1 MGGPVAVSQEA
12 RLRSSRGMPEAFH
25 VERRRLRRLSPDTP
39 MGSRSPLAWLAALLL
54 MPLLL
59 VCRCACQTGGGGGR
73 AAVSLARFERRAFVF
88 TVPEDSAPGSTVGT
102 VSAASPE
109 PGLLADFS
117 LADDDDAGGSTFLV
131 DRRSG
136 AIRLLRSLDR
146 EARPFYALTL
156 SVTAVPAGNS
166 GNAGDSR
173 NPRSGGG
180 GGGVESGVTSE
191 GSAPLG
197 NPPDASAGDGDTP
210 RVAGSAGNSD
220 GSGTLARVYVSVL
233 DVNDNAP
240 AFASSRL
247 EVEVCEDAALGAAV
261 VSLNAS
267 DPDEGENAALDF
279 EITSGDPERRFSVD
293 ARGVLRVARPLD
305 RESRPS
311 YNLLVTTADRAAPPA
326 PRFTAS
332 ATVLVRVLDAND
344 NGPAIVALR
353 VSGRGLVPRE
363 EPEEGGARPAFTLT
377 VPEDVAPGSTV
388 ATVVALDPD
397 EGENAEVEFSLSWS
411 QPEGSR
417 PPPPFTIGARDGVIR
432 TSADLD
438 RESNLTSAASSGRYE
453 LMVLASDRAGVRAT
467 ATPQPPPIG
476 AATVLVIAED
486 VNDNRPRF
494 AAPAYR
500 VRVPE
505 DARVGAIVA
514 RLLAADADAGLNGRV
529 RYRIVPRR
537 QRHELCATDDCA
549 GTGVEGSRRGDTEEN
564 NADEE
569 EERYDDDDDDTA
581 FRIDPV
587 TGELRVARGLD
598 RERRDAYRLLVE
610 ARDGGSPAPLASA
623 VAVAVSVTDV
633 NDHVPSFGSDGGRG
647 VVAGVP
653 EGLGG
658 PGGRPLQI
666 AQLSAHDDD
675 LGPAGVVSYAVVG
688 GDYERDAFSLSA
700 SGRLDLLRPLDREAR
715 PRHLLL
721 VTATDAGSPP
731 LTGTAT
737 LTVLVGD
744 ANDNAPR
751 FPGRDVRLQVEEGGA
766 AGTVLWTARAEDP
779 DEGPNGTVTYRL
791 EGGEGALE
799 IDATTGELRTL
810 VPLDRELRDGYPLLV
825 WATDGGARTG
835 GALSTSVSVLVT
847 VTDVNDNGPAF
858 LNAPYV
864 ASVPTPTPSGALI
877 FVPTAVD
884 ADYGAN
890 ASLRFSLSG
899 DDAHL
904 LALDP
909 SLGSLS
915 AAAPLRGPA
924 DFTVH
929 LTATELAPPHRSA
942 ATTVTVRFRNAASF
956 PRPRVHLR
964 SPPPIVLP
972 EDAPAGTTVA
982 RVEAETSR
990 PGAAPVWFYAAGGGD
1005 GPFDVERASGAVSLA
1020 RPLDFEERASVAVF
1034 VECRDAGFPP
1044 FSSYVR
1050 VDVAITDVNDNAPRF
1065 ERDPVVCQVLENT
1078 PAGPIPGCVL
1088 RASDADAGPSGA
1100 MRYSLAPTLIGLPA
1114 FAVDPAS
1121 GQLGTLRPLDR
1132 ETGATHEL
1140 LALADDG
1147 DGRTA
1152 TAVVAVTVL
1161 DVDDNPPRFP
1171 RIFAGAVPED
1181 AAPGTAVLRAWAE
1194 DEDEGDNAAV
1204 SYSLVPTAMPAPFSV
1219 EPETGVVRVA
1229 APLDREAA
1237 GGGRHA
1243 LRLLARGA
1251 AFAVNTDVV
1260 VVVTDVNDN
1269 APAFIGAPP
1278 SPLVV
1283 PECLLEGGCPVVRMA
1298 AADPDD
1304 GENGEVFYSLGGGD
1318 DDILEEFRVH
1328 ASTGEISTRG
1338 RFLLPRPPTQSS
1350 ALLGRRVLLT
1360 LVASDCGRPEPL
1372 TSETMLAVDL
1382 VYANEHP
1389 PVFSAP
1395 LYVTTVVTSAPV
1407 GSRVLRVSASD
1418 DRDLG
1423 PAAEVVFSVVDGN
1436 GNGSAGPGLFTVD
1449 PASGWLTLRSAL
1461 RGRAG
1466 TTLSLAVRA
1475 QDRGLPRP
1483 LSAEAAVLVRVIE
1496 DGWAARVPAFSR
1508 AEFVATVPECAPLGS
1523 TVLLA
1528 VAEAAEDAAGPPLV
1542 YSLSGA
1548 GAAPFSVDAGVVH
1561 LATPLDFET
1570 TRSYRY
1576 IVSARDGWGGAAAT
1590 AVVTVTV
1597 ADCNDNAPAFERAE
1611 YRTELSEAAPLGT
1624 FVVVVRARD
1633 ADGDGDGAPRY
1644 LLADPALPFA
1654 IDTDTG
1660 VVVTAG
1666 RLDYEAR
1673 PRYRFVVIAMD
1684 GPPGAA
1690 ARLSGTALV
1699 RVELL
1704 DENEFPPRFSA
1715 AGFVH
1720 RISESAAPGTHVGT
1734 ISATD
1739 QDAGRAGR
1747 VEFHLVGAESA
1758 ARRHGLRL
1766 DLLSGEV
1773 VVVGKLASSSS
1784 SSPAV
1789 PDSPPDAVA
1798 RVTLT
1803 VVAKNPGAVT
1813 SAERLDEA
1821 AVTVIVTDANEAP
1834 RFLRDVYR
1842 ARVREDAPSGT
1853 PVISVMAHDPD
1864 RIPQFARFSFRLG
1877 DDPAAAAAAPAS
1889 RPAFAIDAA
1898 SGLVTSASPLDRETC
1913 DAYALLVL
1921 AVDEGSPAAT
1931 GTAILRVDVDD
1942 ANDNAPVLTSVR
1954 WRVDEGL
1961 PPGTPVARLSSR
1973 DADAEENGPPF
1984 SYRLAQPSRFFA
1996 LSDDGVLR
2004 TTAELD
2010 REETGEVALAVVVS
2024 DSGTPQLTS
2033 VVEVT
2038 VEVGDVNDNAPSP
2051 RPLDILVSF
2060 FGTTF
2065 PGGFLGDV
2073 RPLDLDSDDEF
2084 TCRIVGNAEGA
2095 DPSSAPPQSQ
2105 SPSHLSPSSSG
2116 AFSITPGTCNL
2127 LSEPRDCHGTPATV
2141 VLWVEASDGLH
2152 TPVLSAAR
2160 LRFIPYDGASLAG
2173 AALLSLGCTELGR
2186 FLDAGLAPLLA
2197 SASALLSSVGAD
2209 LRVLHAFRHGN
2220 ASYAWAAL
2228 ARTDSGGDGRG
2239 FCARDARRFLRAL
2252 SARDPNPDPN
2262 ARLGGLFE
2270 VVADT
2275 CRLSDCVAPAR
2286 CMSRGPAVG
2295 PGLLAV
2301 TESETFVLV
2310 SHGAAGPLWTCEC
2323 PPGAAAA
2330 PECDGEMRGAGA
2342 GVAALT
2348 TGVPVENGAAA
2359 GGAAIGEAA
2368 VEEEGSGAPCEERG
2382 FGFQG
2387 SSFMEF
2393 PARILDL
2400 ERNEIRLE
2408 VATTRTSAQLL
2419 LLARD
2424 DGGRWCLSVWLMGG
2438 RASVSL
2444 DLGGEVTTVEAGQGL
2459 SDGNYH
2465 TIAALRRGKTLS
2477 VHVDDCEHSG
2487 EVQNLDHCQA
2497 TGTIAGNSSI
2507 IWPLSNGSV
2516 SVGGADSTATL
2527 PGVLGKREG
2536 RPRGLDGC
2544 LRGVSVDALPL
2555 APWGARRTMAVADT
2569 CPLAGRELLPA
2580 EGGPGDGGPAPWL
2593 LATIT
2598 AVPLLSALLAAAA
2611 VGAALALLAR
2621 RRRRRRSKARGSAAV
2636 ASAAGPVGLA
2646 AERLA
2651 CEKPAPKGGSVNEAF
2666 VHDGGTV
2673 CLSRPD
2679 IIVEQTESRPY
2690 AIVDERALRP
2700 AAPRQRQHGRM
2711 FAMGRQ
2717 LDEGD
2722 EEEEEDGTMRRGSHH
2737 GRPEHYDLENASSIA
2752 ASDADVEMHYRTLR
2766 ARGADT
2772 TMGHR
2777 PQHRHP
2783 PLHHHHQQQQLDK
2796 EELHHKH
2803 HQCLYCSQD
2812 CLSQKPDTCHSICQC
2827 HHHPLHPHLEKQCTD
2842 DSLHRRRTNHN
2853 LVGQEPSLA
2862 KRPGATSS
2870 QSHAGDTSSSSSL
2883 CRCNRGSWPRSPV
2896 NRTSLL
2902 SDRLDVL
2909 ASLASAGDLS
2919 RHRAAGRQLATPCGG
2934 VAGARRSEEFPL
2946 RATATTTFGL
2956 RRPSPDTVASFAP
2969 PSRLSREEVARLGVR
2984 PPPPPSP
2991 PGEGGDGEGGES
3003 PVCAGERRRV
3013 EAEESGSEARTDSPS
3028 PDGSFTGSEMEFEFR
3043 HRPSES

>member
-1 MGGPVAVSQEA
+1 MGQVSA
-12 RLRSSRGMPEAFH
+12 ILFPN
-25 VERRRLRRLSPDTP
+25 
-39 MGSRSPLAWLAALLL
+39 RSPLSGI
-54 MPLLL
+54 
-59 VCRCACQTGGGGGR
+59 CRCACQTGGGDGR

-117 LADDDDAGGSTFLV
+117 LADDDDAGGDTFLV

-156 SVTAVPAGNS
+156 SVTAVPAG
-166 GNAGDSR
+166 DSR
-173 NPRSGGG
+173 NPPSGGG
-180 GGGVESGVTSE
+180 GELGVASGS
-191 GSAPLG
+191 SAPLG
-197 NPPDASAGDGDTP
+197 NPLDASAGDGDSP
-210 RVAGSAGNSD
+210 RVAGNAGNSD

-233 DVNDNAP
+233 DANDNAP

-279 EITSGDPERRFSVD
+279 EITLGDPERRFSVD

-311 YNLLVTTADRAAPPA
+311 HDLLVTAADRAAPPA
-326 PRFTAS
+326 PH
-332 ATVLVRVLDAND
+332 
-344 NGPAIVALR
+344 
-353 VSGRGLVPRE
+353 
-363 EPEEGGARPAFTLT
+363 
-377 VPEDVAPGSTV
+377 
-388 ATVVALDPD
+388 
-397 EGENAEVEFSLSWS
+397 
-411 QPEGSR
+411 
-417 PPPPFTIGARDGVIR
+417 
-432 TSADLD
+432 
-438 RESNLTSAASSGRYE
+438 
-453 LMVLASDRAGVRAT
+453 
-467 ATPQPPPIG
+467 

-505 DARVGAIVA
+505 DARVGAVVA
-514 RLLAADADAGLNGRV
+514 RLSAADADAGLNGRV

-537 QRHELCATDDCA
+537 QRHEVAPRRGPAGPRGRAAACFVGRAASYGVALRVPVLAFGTAGSGDNTDDNLTPCDRRQLCARDDCA

-564 NADEE
+564 DDDEE
-569 EERYDDDDDDTA
+569 EDRDDDAA

-598 RERRDAYRLLVE
+598 RERRDAYRLVVE

-633 NDHVPSFGSDGGRG
+633 NDRVPSFGSDG

-666 AQLSAHDDD
+666 AQLSARDDD

-744 ANDNAPR
+744 ANDNAPH
-751 FPGRDVRLQVEEGGA
+751 FPGRDVRLQVEEGAA

-779 DEGPNGTVTYRL
+779 DEGPNGTVMYRL

-799 IDATTGELRTL
+799 IDAATGELRTL
-810 VPLDRELRDGYPLLV
+810 APLDRESRDGYPLLV

-864 ASVPTPTPSGALI
+864 ASVPTPTPSGKRAGGRVDGRLLVRINAAAPGALVFQTAVVAWWRGALI

-929 LTATELAPPHRSA
+929 LAATELAPPHRSA
-942 ATTVTVRFRNAASF
+942 ATTVTVRFRDAASF
-956 PRPRVHLR
+956 PRPRVRLR
-964 SPPPIVLP
+964 SPPPIALP

-982 RVEAETSR
+982 GVEAETSR

-1005 GPFDVERASGAVSLA
+1005 NPFEVERASGAVSLA

-1050 VDVAITDVNDNAPRF
+1050 VDVAVTDVNDNVPRF
-1065 ERDPVVCQVLENT
+1065 ERDPVACQVPENS

-1088 RASDADAGPSGA
+1088 RASDADAGPGGA
-1100 MRYSLAPTLIGLPA
+1100 VRYLLAPPPGGLPA

-1132 ETGATHEL
+1132 EMGATHKL
-1140 LALADDG
+1140 LALAEDG
-1147 DGRTA
+1147 DGVTA
-1152 TAVVAVTVL
+1152 AAVVAVTVL
-1161 DVDDNPPRFP
+1161 DADDNPPRFP

-1204 SYSLVPTAMPAPFSV
+1204 SYSLVPTATPAPFSV

-1269 APAFIGAPP
+1269 APAFVGVPS
-1278 SPLVV
+1278 SPLAV
-1283 PECLLEGGCPVVRMA
+1283 PECLLEGGCLVARVA

-1318 DDILEEFRVH
+1318 DILEEFRVD
-1328 ASTGEISTRG
+1328 ASTGEISTCG
-1338 RFLLPRPPTQSS
+1338 RLLLPRPPTQSS
-1350 ALLGRRVLLT
+1350 ALLSRRVLLT
-1360 LVASDCGRPEPL
+1360 LVASDRGRPEPL
-1372 TSETMLAVDL
+1372 TAETTLAVDL

-1395 LYVTTVVTSAPV
+1395 LYVTTVATSAPA

-1436 GNGSAGPGLFTVD
+1436 GSAGPALFTVD
-1449 PASGWLTLRSAL
+1449 PASGWLMLRSAL

-1466 TTLSLAVRA
+1466 TILSLAVRA

-1483 LSAEAAVLVRVIE
+1483 LSAEAAVLVRVVE
-1496 DGWAARVPAFSR
+1496 DGRTTLGPAFAR

-1523 TVLLA
+1523 AVLLA
-1528 VAEAAEDAAGPPLV
+1528 VAEAAEAAEDAPLV

-1548 GAAPFSVDAGVVH
+1548 GAAPFSVDAGVVR
-1561 LATPLDFET
+1561 LAAPLDFET

-1576 IVSARDGWGGAAAT
+1576 VVSARDGWGGAAAT
-1590 AVVTVTV
+1590 AAVTVTV
-1597 ADCNDNAPAFERAE
+1597 ADCDDNAPAFEHAE
-1611 YRTELSEAAPLGT
+1611 YRAELSEAAPAGT
-1624 FVVVVRARD
+1624 FVVEVRARD

-1644 LLADPALPFA
+1644 SLADPALPFTVDA
-1654 IDTDTG
+1654 DTG
-1660 VVVTAG
+1660 VVVTVG

-1673 PRYRFVVIAMD
+1673 PRYRFAVIAAD

-1704 DENEFPPRFSA
+1704 DENEFPPRFST

-1720 RISESAAPGTHVGT
+1720 RVSESAAPGTHVGAV
-1734 ISATD
+1734 SATD
-1739 QDAGRAGR
+1739 RDAGRAGR

-1758 ARRHGLRL
+1758 ARRHGLGL
-1766 DLLSGEV
+1766 DSLSGEV
-1773 VVVGKLASSSS
+1773 VVVGRLASGSAPSS
-1784 SSPAV
+1784 AV
-1789 PDSPPDAVA
+1789 PDSPLDAVA

-1821 AVTVIVTDANEAP
+1821 TVTVIITDANEAP
-1834 RFLRDVYR
+1834 RFSRDVYR
-1842 ARVREDAPSGT
+1842 ARVREDAPPGT
-1853 PVISVMAHDPD
+1853 PVIAVTAHDPD
-1864 RIPQFARFSFRLG
+1864 RVPQFARFSFRLG
-1877 DDPAAAAAAPAS
+1877 DDPAAAAAPAS
-1889 RPAFAIDAA
+1889 RPAFAIDVA
-1898 SGLVTSASPLDRETC
+1898 SGLVTSASPLDREMR

-1931 GTAILRVDVDD
+1931 GTALLRVDVDD
-1942 ANDNAPVLTSVR
+1942 VNDNAPALTSVW
-1954 WRVDEGL
+1954 WRIDEGH

-1984 SYRLAQPSRFFA
+1984 SYRLARPSQFFA
-1996 LSDDGVLR
+1996 LSGDGVLR
-2004 TTAELD
+2004 TTTELD
-2010 REETGEVALAVVVS
+2010 REETGEVALAVAVS
-2024 DSGTPQLTS
+2024 DSGMPRLTS
-2033 VVEVT
+2033 VVEIT

-2051 RPLDILVSF
+2051 RRLDILVSF

-2084 TCRIVGNAEGA
+2084 TCRIMGTAEGA
-2095 DPSSAPPQSQ
+2095 DPSSAPPPWPSTSLVQSLPSSASSQ
-2105 SPSHLSPSSSG
+2105 SSHLSPSSSG
-2116 AFSITPGTCNL
+2116 AFSITPGTCDL
-2127 LSEPRDCHGTPATV
+2127 LSEPLDCHGTPATV

-2152 TPVLSAAR
+2152 VPVVNAAR
-2160 LRFIPYDGASLAG
+2160 LRFVPYDGASLAG
-2173 AALLSLGCTELGR
+2173 AALLSLGCTELSR

-2228 ARTDSGGDGRG
+2228 ARTDGGGDGRG
-2239 FCARDARRFLRAL
+2239 FCARDARRFLQAL

-2262 ARLGGLFE
+2262 ARLGGSFE
-2270 VVADT
+2270 VVADA

-2286 CMSRGPAVG
+2286 CTRRGPAAG

-2301 TESETFVLV
+2301 AESETFVLV
-2310 SHGAAGPLWTCEC
+2310 SHGATGPPWTCEC
-2323 PPGAAAA
+2323 PPGSTAA
-2330 PECDGEMRGAGA
+2330 PECDGETRGAGA
-2342 GVAALT
+2342 GATALT
-2348 TGVPVENGAAA
+2348 TGAPVENGVAAE
-2359 GGAAIGEAA
+2359 GAATDGAAVGEAA
-2368 VEEEGSGAPCEERG
+2368 VEEEGSGATCEERG

-2393 PARILDL
+2393 PARILDP

-2419 LLARD
+2419 LFARD
-2424 DGGRWCLSVWLMGG
+2424 DG
-2438 RASVSL
+2438 
-2444 DLGGEVTTVEAGQGL
+2444 
-2459 SDGNYH
+2459 
-2465 TIAALRRGKTLS
+2465 
-2477 VHVDDCEHSG
+2477 
-2487 EVQNLDHCQA
+2487 EVQDVDHCQA
-2497 TGTIAGNSSI
+2497 AGTIAGNS
-2507 IWPLSNGSV
+2507 
-2516 SVGGADSTATL
+2516 
-2527 PGVLGKREG
+2527 
-2536 RPRGLDGC
+2536 
-2544 LRGVSVDALPL
+2544 
-2555 APWGARRTMAVADT
+2555 
-2569 CPLAGRELLPA
+2569 
-2580 EGGPGDGGPAPWL
+2580 
-2593 LATIT
+2593 
-2598 AVPLLSALLAAAA
+2598 
-2611 VGAALALLAR
+2611 
-2621 RRRRRRSKARGSAAV
+2621 
-2636 ASAAGPVGLA
+2636 
-2646 AERLA
+2646 
-2651 CEKPAPKGGSVNEAF
+2651 
-2666 VHDGGTV
+2666 
-2673 CLSRPD
+2673 
-2679 IIVEQTESRPY
+2679 
-2690 AIVDERALRP
+2690 
-2700 AAPRQRQHGRM
+2700 RQ
-2711 FAMGRQ
+2711 
-2717 LDEGD
+2717 
-2722 EEEEEDGTMRRGSHH
+2722 
-2737 GRPEHYDLENASSIA
+2737 
-2752 ASDADVEMHYRTLR
+2752 
-2766 ARGADT
+2766 
-2772 TMGHR
+2772 
-2777 PQHRHP
+2777 
-2783 PLHHHHQQQQLDK
+2783 DK
-2796 EELHHKH
+2796 L
-2803 HQCLYCSQD
+2803 
-2812 CLSQKPDTCHSICQC
+2812 T
-2827 HHHPLHPHLEKQCTD
+2827 
-2842 DSLHRRRTNHN
+2842 
-2853 LVGQEPSLA
+2853 
-2862 KRPGATSS
+2862 
-2870 QSHAGDTSSSSSL
+2870 
-2883 CRCNRGSWPRSPV
+2883 
-2896 NRTSLL
+2896 
-2902 SDRLDVL
+2902 
-2909 ASLASAGDLS
+2909 
-2919 RHRAAGRQLATPCGG
+2919 
-2934 VAGARRSEEFPL
+2934 
-2946 RATATTTFGL
+2946 
-2956 RRPSPDTVASFAP
+2956 
-2969 PSRLSREEVARLGVR
+2969 
-2984 PPPPPSP
+2984 
-2991 PGEGGDGEGGES
+2991 
-3003 PVCAGERRRV
+3003 
-3013 EAEESGSEARTDSPS
+3013 ARTDV
-3028 PDGSFTGSEMEFEFR
+3028 TY
-3043 HRPSES
+3043 